1 MQLRE
6 HNIARDTVAVALG
19 DTDRTQKRAQTDGSR
34 LHPSKQSRWPSR
46 AAASQMA
53 RVLNFCLHFLGVDV
67 GVGVSSVRY
76 RFKVLFTFGLV
87 SYGRRQ
93 TVLLTT
99 PGALSPTRSAF
110 EPSRTFVTHFFATAY
125 LWRSGGPT
133 QGRKFLNDSYPGSEN
148 IKVLRTRPL

>member
-1 MQLRE
+1 MAVTSRRLAKGMRPQLF
-6 HNIARDTVAVALG
+6 L
-19 DTDRTQKRAQTDGSR
+19 
-34 LHPSKQSRWPSR
+34 L
-46 AAASQMA
+46 
-53 RVLNFCLHFLGVDV
+53 FFLGVAV

-76 RFKVLFTFGLV
+76 RFKVLVTFRLA

-125 LWRSGGPT
+125 SWRSGGPT